1 MRVQCSLSHNNGCIH
16 PVSPPDNPPPTGDSC
31 ITSAGAAYVSG
42 DDCLLVLIHHR
53 AADDAHVIVADRGV
67 YIKQDTI
74 IAVMGATVG
83 ANAVAAL
90 TKTGAIRTS
99 VPDAE

>member
-1 MRVQCSLSHNNGCIH
+1 MRCVPWNWIRQGDCITGAGGEY
-16 PVSPPDNPPPTGDSC
+16 VTGD
-31 ITSAGAAYVSG
+31 V
-42 DDCLLVLIHHR
+42 CLLVLSHHR
-53 AADDAHVIVADRGV
+53 VADDAYVVVADRGV

-74 IAVMGATVG
+74 IAVMGATAG

-99 VPDAE
+99 APNAE